1 MKLKISFYNMQD
13 LVDILL
19 REGYEVKIS
28 EQGITENMIDNVIVE
43 ILDKIEENENGN
55 EKK

>member
-1 MKLKISFYNMQD
+1 MKLTISFYNMQD

-28 EQGITENMIDNVIVE
+28 EQGITENMIDNVEIE
-43 ILDKIEENENGN
+43 ILGKGEDE
-55 EKK
+55 

>member
-43 ILDKIEENENGN
+43 ILEKGEE
-55 EKK
+55 K

>member
-1 MKLKISFYNMQD
+1 MKLTISFYNMQD

-28 EQGITENMIDNVIVE
+28 EQGITENMIDNVEIE
-43 ILDKIEENENGN
+43 ILGKGEDK
-55 EKK
+55 

>member
-1 MKLKISFYNMQD
+1 MKLTISFYNMQD

-28 EQGITENMIDNVIVE
+28 EQGITENMIDNVEIE
-43 ILDKIEENENGN
+43 ILEKGENE
-55 EKK
+55 